1 MWGPA
6 PDPYHLHS
14 ICTWFGAYPAPNLTW
29 GEDRDDGSG
38 GKKGHVYELS
48 VADSLS
54 LTLNRSELFDGQTLK
69 CAAQHPVLAPGEEHL
84 CSFTLSKHVAVAVVV
99 VKRSSRQSWD
109 VPLLNLL
116 CSFQFRGVLKVN

>member
-14 ICTWFGAYPAPNLTW
+14 TCTWFGAYPTPNLTW
-29 GEDRDDGSG
+29 GEDQDDGSA
-38 GKKGHVYELS
+38 GKEGHVYESS

-54 LTLNRSELFDGQTLK
+54 LTLNRSELYDGQTLK
-69 CAAQHPVLAPGEEHL
+69 CAAQHPVLAPGEKKW
-84 CSFTLSKHVAVAVVV
+84 CSFTFSKHVVVGG
-99 VKRSSRQSWD
+99 VKRSSRQSRD

-116 CSFQFRGVLKVN
+116 CFFQFRDLSTRKP